1 MPLNVLTDLNGC
13 PECLTRG
20 SHFFDDKV
28 RLFRENADLGTCFLP
43 ALREISENLGPWFLR
58 GSVLGVGMAI
68 GRKHSA
74 RENIQ
79 VGRAVA
85 AGPWSKISRDLH
97 QNWKRPLNWI
107 SRPGVIAI
115 VIEPNCGVFT

>member
-1 MPLNVLTDLNGC
+1 MPLNVLTYLNGC

-20 SHFFDDKV
+20 SHFLLTT
-28 RLFRENADLGTCFLP
+28 R
-43 ALREISENLGPWFLR
+43 
-58 GSVLGVGMAI
+58 

-85 AGPWSKISRDLH
+85 AGPWRKIGMDLL

-107 SRPGVIAI
+107 SRPGVIAM